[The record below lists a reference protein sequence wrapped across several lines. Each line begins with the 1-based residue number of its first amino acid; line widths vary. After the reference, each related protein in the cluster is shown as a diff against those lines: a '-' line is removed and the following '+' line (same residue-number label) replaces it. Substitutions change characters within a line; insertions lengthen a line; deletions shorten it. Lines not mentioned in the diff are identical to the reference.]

1 MSLNHLTVTV
11 GTSPQI
17 LVTVPGS
24 GRRKVY
30 IANRSATNIVYLGDS
45 SITSSDGFPL
55 LAQSATGIGNRLE
68 FEAFGGDTI
77 YAVSAATTSVVTV
90 LIPGV

>member
-1 MSLNHLTVTV
+1 MALNHLTVTV
-11 GTSPQI
+11 GTTPQI
-17 LVTVPGS
+17 LITVPGS
-24 GRRKVY
+24 GRRKGY
-30 IANRSATNIVYLGDS
+30 IANRSASNSVYLGDS